1 MRIDEWAE
9 RYRRAWEDADDEAV
23 GALFAED
30 ATYRSDPLQEPHRG
44 RDAIRAYWRE
54 VTAVQS
60 NVAVAVGRPLVEGDR
75 AVVEWW
81 TQMDVAGEPVTL
93 PGALILD
100 FDERGLC
107 RALREYYNWA
117 PGTRTPPPSGWGR

>member
-1 MRIDEWAE
+1 MGVKEWAE
-9 RYRRAWEDADDEAV
+9 RYRLAWEGADDDAAA
-23 GALFAED
+23 ALFTED
-30 ATYRSDPLQEPHRG
+30 ATYRSDPLEKPHYG

-60 NVAVAVGRPLVEGDR
+60 NVSVAVGRPIVDGNR

-100 FDERGLC
+100 FDEEGLC
-107 RALREYYNWA
+107 RALREYYNWVQ
-117 PGTRTPPPSGWGR
+117 GTRAAPPVGWGE

>member
-1 MRIDEWAE
+1 MHVDEWAE
-9 RYRRAWEDADDEAV
+9 RYRRAWEEADDEAAA
-23 GALFAED
+23 ALFTED

-44 RDAIRAYWRE
+44 REAIRAYWRE
-54 VTAVQS
+54 VTAAQS
-60 NVAVAVGRPLVEGDR
+60 DVSVAIGRPVVEGKR

-100 FDERGLC
+100 FDDSGLC
-107 RALREYYNWA
+107 RAPREYYNWV
-117 PGTRTPPPSGWGR
+117 PGSRVAPPPGWSE

>member
-9 RYRRAWEDADDEAV
+9 RYRRAWEDADDEAA
-23 GALFAED
+23 GALFAAD

-60 NVAVAVGRPLVEGDR
+60 NVVVAVGRAIVDGDR

-81 TQMDVAGEPVTL
+81 TQMDVGGEPVTL
-93 PGALILD
+93 PGALILE
-100 FDERGLC
+100 FDESGLC
-107 RALREYYNWA
+107 RALREYYNWVPGARVA
-117 PGTRTPPPSGWGR
+117 PPAGWGE